1 MTPFRNRLKT
11 PEEIELDLKYRQ
23 MSRLKSE
30 LQQREL
36 DYRRLK
42 NEIRLFE
49 QIYQEILGVRI
60 SELEDLE
67 LQLKGLLSTDQ
78 RASTDQKAPTEQTK
92 QSSAYMH
99 FDHTTDLL
107 DDEPLTGTVDLVL
120 KSLYRGV
127 AKAVHPD
134 LAVDAEDQQRR
145 QELMSLANQ
154 AYQSGDRQILIDLLS
169 EWEQAPLSFSS
180 ETDLALELV
189 RVIRQIAVNN
199 QNIHE
204 LVRQSEELQQ
214 SDIYLFKLRVDEALA
229 DGVDLLAEMASTVDH
244 DIEKLRRRLSLLRNE
259 TSGSQ
264 IVDEQHHETRVV
276 RFPDDRNCGT
286 LHLRKATSTD
296 FRDWNS
302 VGTARGTREI
312 FLDTSLRL
320 DIKCT
325 TIIDTSFLRELQE
338 NDLQALF
345 LYNCDDEA
353 LLHITHLSGLQELC
367 LSNTSITDQGLTVLQ
382 NLHALQRIS
391 IYNTPVGD
399 RGLENLVAIESLQW
413 LTCSGTAISEDGFNH
428 FRRIKPLCK
437 TVNFA
442 WQHR

>member
-11 PEEIELDLKYRQ
+11 PEEIELDHKHRHL
-23 MSRLKSE
+23 SRLKSK
-30 LQQREL
+30 LQQREM

-42 NEIRLFE
+42 GEIRLFE

-78 RASTDQKAPTEQTK
+78 GAPIEPAT
-92 QSSAYMH
+92 QSSVFTH

-107 DDEPLTGTVDLVL
+107 DDEPLPGSADLSL
-120 KSLYRGV
+120 KSLYRSV

-134 LAVDAEDQQRR
+134 LALDAEDQLRR

-154 AYQSGDRQILIDLLS
+154 AYQSGDRQILTDLLS
-169 EWEQAPLSFSS
+169 EWEQEPLSFSS
-180 ETDLALELV
+180 ETDIAIELV
-189 RVIRQIAVNN
+189 RVIRQIAAIN
-199 QNIHE
+199 QNIHA

-229 DGVDLLAEMASTVDH
+229 DGVDLLAEMVATVDQ
-244 DIEKLRRRLSLLRNE
+244 DIEKVRRRLSLLQNE
-259 TSGSQ
+259 TSGAP
-264 IVDEQHHETRVV
+264 IVDAPNPETRVV

-286 LHLRKATSTD
+286 LYQRRATSKD
-296 FRDWNS
+296 FRDWHS
-302 VGTARGTREI
+302 IGTARGTREI

-320 DIKCT
+320 DIKST
-325 TIIDTSFLRELQE
+325 AIIDTSFLRELQQ

-345 LYNCDDEA
+345 LYNCDDAA

-367 LSNTSITDQGLTVLQ
+367 LSDTSITDQGLAVLE
-382 NLHALQRIS
+382 NLQALQRIS
-391 IYNTPVGD
+391 IYNTAVGD
-399 RGLENLVAIESLQW
+399 RGLENLVAIKSLQW
-413 LTCSGTAISEDGFNH
+413 LTCSGTAISEDGFNQ
-428 FRRIKPLCK
+428 FRRTKQSCK

-442 WQHR
+442 WQYR